1 MQNEH
6 DPTPIERPLA
16 STSTGQLVGQLAKE
30 TTELVKK
37 EIALAQSEL
46 RRDLKREIKMAEGL
60 TVAGVCL
67 LTVLNLLLVAL
78 VFALSDLMAGW
89 AASKPR
95 P

>member
-60 TVAGVCL
+60 TVAGEGSPSRRPL
-67 LTVLNLLLVAL
+67 PGPEGQSLSSLILLLLPVL
-78 VFALSDLMAGW
+78 
-89 AASKPR
+89 P
-95 P
+95 PP